1 MRLVESILEAEY
13 RRAAKE
19 KKLLGRSGLKV
30 VKQLAEIE
38 EEHLADL
45 SFLARLYSGRI
56 DDLRR
61 VGLAEEQKKY
71 LLDSVSEA
79 WDALL
84 LVNQKVLRDL

>member
-61 VGLAEEQKKY
+61 LGLAEEQKKY

>member
-1 MRLVESILEAEY
+1 
-13 RRAAKE
+13 
-19 KKLLGRSGLKV
+19 

-61 VGLAEEQKKY
+61 LGLAEEQKKY

>member
-38 EEHLADL
+38 EEHLAG
-45 SFLARLYSGRI
+45 S
-56 DDLRR
+56 
-61 VGLAEEQKKY
+61 
-71 LLDSVSEA
+71 LLPCPAVF
-79 WDALL
+79 WPH
-84 LVNQKVLRDL
+84 